1 MAIKLEERID
11 ELCDLAA
18 REHNY
23 TKLKGVIEQ
32 LLECIDARQRHREET
47 KKISPLTTDRSSDG
61 R

>member
-1 MAIKLEERID
+1 MAIKLEERIG

-18 REHNY
+18 REQNY
-23 TKLKGVIEQ
+23 TKLKSVIEQ
-32 LLECIDARQRHREET
+32 LLECIDARQRQREET